1 MKEADNMK
9 VLYEIHN
16 VAVEF
21 YQNYLQSTNAET
33 ARQYLHS
40 RQIMKETIQ
49 EFSLGA
55 SSAHWDDLYR
65 YLTKKGFS
73 HDDLLKSGL
82 IGKNKN
88 GKFYDRF
95 RSRIMFPI
103 CNLSGQVIGFT
114 GRLYENVEGAP
125 KYLNSSETAIFKKR
139 ETLYGFHLSAQWSQ
153 NVLMLVEGTLDVI
166 ALRQAGFCNAVAP
179 LGTALTEEQM
189 AILAQHTKDLIV
201 CFDGDD
207 AGKTATR
214 KAMALAANAGLKVRA
229 VTLPKGRD
237 PMEFVQTYGTGAFS
251 DLLVTSQ
258 TPLAYELSAAE
269 KACDIT
275 NDESLI
281 QFLQTAAKILAK
293 AESRVA
299 VEVHAGS
306 IAQKYGISKDVMLAE
321 IRRYRRKFKKERDV
335 NE

>member
-1 MKEADNMK
+1 MKETDNMK

-21 YQNYLQSTNAET
+21 YRNYLQSTHAET
-33 ARQYLHS
+33 ARQYLRG

-49 EFSLGA
+49 EFSIGA

-73 HDDLLKSGL
+73 HDDLLESGL

-88 GKFYDRF
+88 GKYYDRF

-103 CNLSGQVIGFT
+103 CDVTGRVIGFT
-114 GRLYENVEGAP
+114 GRLYEDVEGGP
-125 KYLNSSETAIFKKR
+125 KYLNSPESSIFKKR

-153 NVLMLVEGTLDVI
+153 NVLILVEGTLDVI

-214 KAMALAANAGLKVRA
+214 KAMALATNVGLKVRA

-258 TPLAYELSAAE
+258 IPLAYELSAVE

-299 VEVHAGS
+299 VDVHAGS
-306 IAQKYGISKDVMLAE
+306 IAQKYGISKDVMLSE
-321 IRRYRRKFKKERDV
+321 INRYRRNMKRRGPD

>member
-9 VLYEIHN
+9 VLYEIHKE
-16 VAVEF
+16 AAEF
-21 YQNYLQSTNAET
+21 YQNYLQSANAEA
-33 ARQYLHS
+33 ARQYLRG
-40 RQIMKETIQ
+40 RQIMNETIR
-49 EFSLGA
+49 EFSIGA

-73 HDDLLKSGL
+73 HDDLLESGL

-88 GKFYDRF
+88 GKYYDRF

-103 CNLSGQVIGFT
+103 CNASGRVVGFT
-114 GRLYENVEGAP
+114 GRLYETVEGA
-125 KYLNSSETAIFKKR
+125 KYLNSPESSIFKKR

-153 NVLMLVEGTLDVI
+153 NVLILVEGTLDVI

-258 TPLAYELSAAE
+258 IPLAYELSAAE

-299 VEVHAGS
+299 VDVHAGS
-306 IAQKYGISKDVMLAE
+306 IAQKYGISKDVMLSE
-321 IRRYRRKFKKERDV
+321 INRYRRKMKRRGLD

>member
-1 MKEADNMK
+1 MKETDNMK

-16 VAVEF
+16 EAAEF
-21 YQNYLQSTNAET
+21 YRNYLQSTNAET
-33 ARQYLHS
+33 ARQYLHD

-49 EFSLGA
+49 EFSIGA

-73 HDDLLKSGL
+73 HDDLLESGL

-103 CNLSGQVIGFT
+103 CDVAGRVIGFT
-114 GRLYENVEGAP
+114 GRLYEDVEGGP
-125 KYLNSSETAIFKKR
+125 KYLNSPESSIFKKR
-139 ETLYGFHLSAQWSQ
+139 EMLYGFHLSAQWSQ
-153 NVLMLVEGTLDVI
+153 KVLILVEGTLDVI

-229 VTLPKGRD
+229 VTLPKGSD

-258 TPLAYELSAAE
+258 IPLAYELSVAE
-269 KACDIT
+269 KACDTT

-299 VEVHAGS
+299 VDVHAGS
-306 IAQKYGISKDVMLAE
+306 IAQKYGISKDVMLSE
-321 IRRYRRKFKKERDV
+321 INRYRRKMKRRGPD

>member
-9 VLYEIHN
+9 VLYEIHKE
-16 VAVEF
+16 AAEF
-21 YQNYLQSTNAET
+21 YQNYLQSANAEA
-33 ARQYLHS
+33 ARQYLRG
-40 RQIMKETIQ
+40 RQIMNETIR

-55 SSAHWDDLYR
+55 SSTHWDDLYR
-65 YLTKKGFS
+65 HLTEKGFS
-73 HDDLLKSGL
+73 NDDLLESGL

-88 GKFYDRF
+88 GKYYDRF

-103 CNLSGQVIGFT
+103 CNASGRVVGFT
-114 GRLYENVEGAP
+114 GRLYETVEGA
-125 KYLNSSETAIFKKR
+125 KYLNSPESAIFKKR
-139 ETLYGFHLSAQWSQ
+139 EALYGFHLSAQWSR
-153 NVLMLVEGTLDVI
+153 NVLILVEGTLDVI
-166 ALRQAGFCNAVAP
+166 ALRQAGFCNVAAP

-189 AILAQHTKDLIV
+189 AMIARHTKDLIV
-201 CFDGDD
+201 CFDGDA
-207 AGKTATR
+207 AGATATR
-214 KAMALAANAGLKVRA
+214 KALDMATNAGLKVRA
-229 VTLPKGRD
+229 VTLPKGSD

-251 DLLVTSQ
+251 DLLVSSQ
-258 TPLAYELSAAE
+258 IPLAYELSAAE
-269 KACDIT
+269 RTCDVT

-299 VEVHAGS
+299 VDVHAGS